1 MFICICSFFSCFVL
15 PASLLFFFFFF
26 FTHIFWLDVISFFF
40 FPTSF
45 CRCLFFLFLTV
56 VCVCVCVSFKGGRIT
71 DKKLFSLNKQKKK
84 KREYICTFQSR
95 TINSFFLFTLF
106 V

>member
-1 MFICICSFFSCFVL
+1 M
-15 PASLLFFFFFF
+15 LFFFLFCLTRFPPLFFLFF

-71 DKKLFSLNKQKKK
+71 DKNLFSLNKQKKK
-84 KREYICTFQSR
+84 KESIYAHFNHAQ
-95 TINSFFLFTLF
+95 
-106 V
+106 